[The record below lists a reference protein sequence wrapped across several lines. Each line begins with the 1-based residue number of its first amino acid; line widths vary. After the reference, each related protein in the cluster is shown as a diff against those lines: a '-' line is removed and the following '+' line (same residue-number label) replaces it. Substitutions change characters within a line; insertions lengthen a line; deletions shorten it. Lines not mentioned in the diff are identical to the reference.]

1 MATIADSCSS
11 TSRGFSCLRNRWVA
25 DMDGSADPDSST
37 LVDRNYGDRVGILPE
52 VFQWQWV
59 AGITEEVGFRGY
71 MQVPLE
77 QKYGPGIAVLLV
89 SLVFVVAHLNQAWA
103 GGILIILFGIS
114 IMWCVLARVC
124 GSLIPGIISHTV
136 TDIINFSYWWTDV
149 AGEFDKRPITE
160 IGLDLHFFMA
170 VAILISSLLLFA
182 LAAKKTLIARGEFGK
197 TKE

>member
-52 VFQWQWV
+52 VFQWQLV

-103 GGILIILFGIS
+103 G
-114 IMWCVLARVC
+114 
-124 GSLIPGIISHTV
+124 
-136 TDIINFSYWWTDV
+136 
-149 AGEFDKRPITE
+149 EFDKRPITE
-160 IGLDLHFFMA
+160 TGLDLHFFMA

-182 LAAKKTLIARGEFGK
+182 LAAKKP
-197 TKE
+197 

>member
-1 MATIADSCSS
+1 
-11 TSRGFSCLRNRWVA
+11 
-25 DMDGSADPDSST
+25 MDGSADPDSST

-52 VFQWQWV
+52 VFQWQLV

-136 TDIINFSYWWTDV
+136 TDIIYFSYWWTDV